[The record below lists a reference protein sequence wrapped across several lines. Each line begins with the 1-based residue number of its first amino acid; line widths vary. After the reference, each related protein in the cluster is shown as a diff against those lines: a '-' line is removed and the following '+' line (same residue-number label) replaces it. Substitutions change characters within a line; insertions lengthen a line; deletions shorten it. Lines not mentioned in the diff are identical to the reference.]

1 MHTMQMKGSWGKN
14 GRRSLP
20 IADLLEICLPAGICS
35 AVYHAYSR
43 RVITS
48 VFFIIQLFLVVLR
61 NVGRFAGF
69 CTIISSSVS
78 SRPRAAA
85 AACSS
90 FPGRDQLPEGF
101 QVVEHIF
108 GADIG
113 TRRFTILICIWTAK
127 TIRCIPVI
135 DAKIHCF
142 YNIIQFREWSSH
154 HFRSFR

>member
-1 MHTMQMKGSWGKN
+1 MRRGLSLCCSTFEKNILKTFFSRAAASMVRNAFGMRKKEPFKCIPCKMKGSGGKN

-48 VFFIIQLFLVVLR
+48 VFFIIQLFLVVMR

-69 CTIISSSVS
+69 CTIILLMTSIIIVI
-78 SRPRAAA
+78 
-85 AACSS
+85 
-90 FPGRDQLPEGF
+90 
-101 QVVEHIF
+101 HI
-108 GADIG
+108 
-113 TRRFTILICIWTAK
+113 K
-127 TIRCIPVI
+127 
-135 DAKIHCF
+135 
-142 YNIIQFREWSSH
+142 WSSH